1 MFFVGAVLVLQ
12 AGYAWLPRRIEVTI
26 FMAHRPSNRSTALG
40 DASTPAPNSFPPM
53 LNVSQAAAQGGN
65 GSPASLPPSALGIPS
80 RPDAGLEHFYS
91 VPDLLRDFAN
101 DDACLEYIKEQIWPK
116 GLAPCLKCGVSRK
129 HYRVSGRKA
138 YACNH
143 CGHHIYPLAC
153 TIFSKSTTPLQT
165 WFYILYLM
173 LSTRGLLSARQIQRE
188 TGVTYKTAWRS
199 RSQIIALLPP
209 QSSYAGDMDVLLDTS
224 PAADGHETEVAGKA
238 PSILKGPREETRKKM
253 RSVRREDFVALA
265 QRAIHTPS
273 RKSAAVAGNQ
283 Q

>member
-1 MFFVGAVLVLQ
+1 
-12 AGYAWLPRRIEVTI
+12 
-26 FMAHRPSNRSTALG
+26 MANRPSNRSAAAVSESTA
-40 DASTPAPNSFPPM
+40 APSSFPPI
-53 LNVSQAAAQGGN
+53 LTVPQAAPQGGN
-65 GSPASLPPSALGIPS
+65 GSTATFPPSALGIPAGA
-80 RPDAGLEHFYS
+80 DATLDVLYS
-91 VPDLLRDFAN
+91 PADLLRDFSN
-101 DDACLEYIKEQIWPK
+101 DDICLEYIKEQIWPK

-143 CGHHIYPLAC
+143 CGHHIYPLAN

-199 RSQIIALLPP
+199 RAQILGLLPP
-209 QSSYAGDMDVLLDTS
+209 QSAYAGDLNAFLDVPPTLQDN
-224 PAADGHETEVAGKA
+224 A
-238 PSILKGPREETRKKM
+238 PEAVVKTPNILRGPREETRKKM
-253 RSVRREDFVALA
+253 RGVRREEFTALA

-273 RKSAAVAGNQ
+273 RKSSAAAASTEQ
-283 Q
+283 